1 MTHTPHVRPWLLP
14 VLLLLFFASGAA
26 GLVYQVLW
34 TRQLGLVF
42 GVTVYAASTVWASY
56 MAGLALGSYVAGR
69 IGDRARRPL
78 FWFAL
83 AETGIGLSALAT
95 PVVLEWLQ
103 TVYPA
108 VFRAAPDSLA
118 IVTFVRLS
126 ASLAVLVVPTSLMGA
141 TLPLV
146 VKSALVR
153 GGDFGSR
160 VSLLYGTN
168 TAGAIAGTLLAGLY
182 LIPEFGLSRSF
193 VTAAAVNVG
202 VGALAAL
209 AALAIGPARPA
220 PSEPRTAAAPSAGAA
235 SADEASPAVRRL
247 VLIVFA
253 VSGFATLALEV
264 VWFRVIVLLVRPTVY
279 GFAVLLATVLFGIA
293 VGSWAVTP
301 LMRRRRGWVATLA
314 ALELAMAFAVLYSF
328 VFLTHVPA
336 LARWAEPFVS
346 RLFPAYLAYPI
357 VAAVPAILPAALL
370 MGLAFPVGLRVYA
383 GADTATS
390 GHAAGRIGTFY
401 AWNVC
406 GAILGSLAAGFVM
419 LPALG
424 SRASLIA
431 VAAIILVSGLA
442 LLVTR
447 PGRVARLAVPAVLIV
462 AFAAASLRV
471 ADPFVEVNRVRYP
484 DRTIVWHEEAVQGT
498 VAVQR
503 GPGRELGL
511 YLEGNH
517 QASDTPSMVY
527 VHRRIAH
534 LPLVLHRDPATALVV
549 GLGGGATAGA
559 AAIHHGVD
567 VDVVELSG
575 AVARAA
581 RYFEA
586 VNHQV
591 LDRPNVR
598 LRVDDGRNYLLTTD
612 RRYDVVTADL
622 ILPIYAGSNNVY
634 SAGYFSL
641 VRRALRPG
649 GLALQW
655 VAGTEAEYKIIMRT
669 FLSVFPHATLW
680 VDGSLMVGS
689 TEPLRLSEADF
700 ARKAAMPGNAQ
711 ALAELGIADF
721 EALKKAYVA
730 GPDEMR
736 AFVGDGPIL
745 TDDRPLIEY
754 FLSLP
759 RDRAPDLS
767 GLRGDVMRHVVEP
780 SRPQ

>member
-1 MTHTPHVRPWLLP
+1 MTHTPQTRPWLLP
-14 VLLLLFFASGAA
+14 VLFVLFFASGAA

-78 FWFAL
+78 LWFAV

-95 PVVLEWLQ
+95 PVVLGWLQ
-103 TVYPA
+103 SVYPA

-118 IVTFVRLS
+118 MVTIVRLV

-153 GGDFGSR
+153 GSDFGSR

-193 VTAAAVNVG
+193 GTAAAVNVG

-209 AALAIGPARPA
+209 AALLIGPATPA
-220 PSEPRTAAAPSAGAA
+220 ASPEARASAGQAPEQ
-235 SADEASPAVRRL
+235 SGEASPAVRRL

-279 GFAVLLATVLFGIA
+279 GFAVLLATVLLGIA

-301 LMRRRRGWVATLA
+301 LMRRRRGWVTTLA
-314 ALELAMAFAVLYSF
+314 ALEVAMAFAVLYSF
-328 VFLTHVPA
+328 VFLNHVPA
-336 LARWAEPFVS
+336 LARWAEPYVA
-346 RLFPAYLAYPI
+346 RLFPAYLSYPI

-383 GADTATS
+383 GADTDTS
-390 GHAAGRIGTFY
+390 EHAAGRIGTFY

-406 GAILGSLAAGFVM
+406 GAIVGSLAAGFVM
-419 LPALG
+419 LPAFG

-447 PGRVARLAVPAVLIV
+447 PGRLIRLAVPVALVA
-462 AFAAASLRV
+462 AFAAASQRV
-471 ADPFVEVNRVRYP
+471 ADPFVAVNSVRYP

-503 GPGRELGL
+503 GPGQELGL

-517 QASDTPSMVY
+517 QASDTRSTVY

-534 LPLVLHRDPATALVV
+534 LPLVLHPDPTAALVV

-581 RYFEA
+581 RFFEA

-591 LDRPNVR
+591 LDRPNVH

-680 VDGSLMVGS
+680 ADGSLMVGS

-700 ARKAAMPGNAQ
+700 ARKAAMPGNAL
-711 ALAELGIADF
+711 ALTELGIADF
-721 EALKKAYVA
+721 EALKRAYVA

-767 GLRGDVMRHVVEP
+767 GLRGDVMRHVVDSAVP
-780 SRPQ
+780 R